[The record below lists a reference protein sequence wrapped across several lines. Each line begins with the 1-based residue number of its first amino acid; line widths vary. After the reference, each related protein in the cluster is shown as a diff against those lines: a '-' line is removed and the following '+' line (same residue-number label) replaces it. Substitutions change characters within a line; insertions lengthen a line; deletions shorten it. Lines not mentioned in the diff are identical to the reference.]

1 MSIAPTVVPH
11 QPMRGNAATGAI
23 RESQSTVN
31 SLRHVRVTRRR
42 VGPGG
47 LTRRE
52 IEVLQ
57 LVAQGASNKAVAAV
71 LWVTDQTVKFHL
83 SNIYRKLRVANRF
96 EASRWARENG
106 VLELAGTEPRRFELI
121 TRTGG

>member
-1 MSIAPTVVPH
+1 MSIAPTLVPH
-11 QPMRGNAATGAI
+11 QPRRGNAAVGNN
-23 RESQSTVN
+23 RETHGTVN
-31 SLRHVRVTRRR
+31 SLHRTRVVRRR

-52 IEVLQ
+52 IEVLR

-83 SNIYRKLRVANRF
+83 SNIYRKLHVSNRF

-106 VLELAGTEPRRFELI
+106 VLEVAADEPRRFELF
-121 TRTGG
+121 TRSDG

>member
-1 MSIAPTVVPH
+1 MSIAPTLVPH
-11 QPMRGNAATGAI
+11 PPRHGNAVTGGN
-23 RESQSTVN
+23 RENHNAVTT
-31 SLRHVRVTRRR
+31 LRHVRVTRRR

-83 SNIYRKLRVANRF
+83 SNIYRKLQVANRF

-106 VLELAGTEPRRFELI
+106 VLETAGVEPRRFELF
-121 TRTGG
+121 TRNGG